1 MNEIRKEY
9 KNYKLLNEQLE
20 HEAKT
25 WVMHNVILLNERFDR
40 STLHRL
46 NSSIQRFEQKFGPY
60 RTKLP
65 AIARVLSDA
74 EKGLNVVI
82 TGGASKKSAGHM
94 LERMTLIYNILS
106 NFFGHDLQMLLKT
119 PVFRTAI
126 AMPDRALNM
135 IEHPDHNQKMIK
147 KILIAAIK
155 PDKIEREVFDRIYK
169 NIPMPSI
176 NWNETANQL
185 MGLCVNDLQD
195 LCGIERVPAI
205 VVNEKPTDEETVA
218 EVEALNEQLRAIE
231 ERPEFRL
238 LQTAINN
245 ISTFANENNFTTNF
259 KNKVKEISDQLVNL
273 INDQSLSTRVE
284 NFFASAGG
292 LISMNDPV
300 ARLLGQATRIVQTF
314 TTIRQIWNSNK
325 ELFVTRTRNAR
336 TLNSA
341 DETAIK
347 NLFTRALERGGQVAS
362 GLSRLNIARIPDAPG
377 LEPNVVADEFWE
389 HVVKPELE
397 RAATGTAP
405 SGTTFQITFNTNGAT
420 DGARP
425 SPISL
430 TREQFTRGETIR
442 LPEQGSLKKV
452 QSLVGGT
459 RNELTFRGWSD
470 RANATDGEDQ
480 YTLSGVPRAITLY
493 AVWTGGVERS

>member
-1 MNEIRKEY
+1 MTEIRKEY
-9 KNYKLLNEQLE
+9 KNFKLLNEQAIE
-20 HEAKT
+20 QKAKT

-65 AIARVLSDA
+65 AVARVLSDA

-126 AMPDRALNM
+126 AMPERALNQ

-147 KILIAAIK
+147 KVLIAAIK
-155 PDKIEREVFDRIYK
+155 PDKVEREVFDRIYK

-205 VVNEKPTDEETVA
+205 VVNEKPSDEETTA
-218 EVEALNEQLRAIE
+218 EVEALTEQIRSIE

-238 LQTAINN
+238 LQTAING
-245 ISTFANENNFTTNF
+245 ISTFANENNFSQGF
-259 KNKVKEISDQLVNL
+259 KDKVREISDQLVNL
-273 INDQSLSTRVE
+273 INDQSLSTRIG

-300 ARLLGQATRIVQTF
+300 ARLLGQATRVVQTF
-314 TTIRQIWNSNK
+314 TTVRQVWNSNK
-325 ELFVTRTRNAR
+325 ELFVSRSRNAR
-336 TLNSA
+336 RVNPG

-347 NLFTRALERGGQVAS
+347 NLFTRALERGGQVAA
-362 GLSRLNIARIPDAPG
+362 GLGRLNIARIPDAPG
-377 LEPNVVADEFWE
+377 LEPSVVSEEFWN
-389 HVVKPELE
+389 HVVKPELD
-397 RAATGTAP
+397 RAATGAAP
-405 SGTTFQITFNTNGAT
+405 SGATFQITFNTNGAT
-420 DGARP
+420 DGDRP
-425 SPISL
+425 RPISL
-430 TREQFTRGETIR
+430 TREQFTRGETVN
-442 LPEQGSLKKV
+442 LPDKGNLKKV
-452 QSLVGGT
+452 QTLSGGT
-459 RNELTFRGWSD
+459 RIDLTFRGWSD
-470 RANATDGEDQ
+470 QRDATDGEDS
-480 YTLSGVPRAITLY
+480 YTLSGTPRAITLY
-493 AVWTGGVERS
+493 AVWTGGSR